1 MRGSVV
7 ERPRHALGHGAPA
20 ARLRWLVRS
29 LLILVLVSGC
39 SGSERPAVHVVVAAT
54 CADVTGAGEVRRAG
68 RPYWEPLRRGTA
80 LRDGDWVRTR
90 AGTTAHLELMA
101 GGRLDLSE
109 SAVVVIEPPELP
121 GAAVAAKGPSI
132 GIEEGEVRATL
143 AAADLPLKIR
153 RGTGETQVLE
163 SPAVYRL
170 SAGTD
175 AGIEVQRLD
184 APPTEAAAVVDVRA
198 PRPSGAA
205 PATFPSSLTPGID
218 ARLKFDPR
226 GWVRLTWS
234 PVAGAQRYR
243 VQTARDWS
251 FNVETRNAD
260 VEGTSWLMRPEG
272 VGLYVWRVA
281 AIGPGGQL
289 GEFGYARRL
298 FLEEHTPTDLLVS
311 PGDGFTSAEPAVTF
325 SWQAPGSG
333 SSYRVM
339 VSKGVDPQRA
349 PVFNQ
354 VTAAAQTTAPALQP
368 GTYTWGVYE
377 EGAVLR
383 PLFLKPRKLVV
394 KASPRK

>member
-1 MRGSVV
+1 MLVMVSSCSGP
-7 ERPRHALGHGAPA
+7 ERP
-20 ARLRWLVRS
+20 V
-29 LLILVLVSGC
+29 
-39 SGSERPAVHVVVAAT
+39 VHVDVAAT
-54 CADVTGAGEVRRAG
+54 CADVTGAGEVRRSG
-68 RPYWEPLRRGTA
+68 RPYWEPLRRGSV
-80 LRDGDWVRTR
+80 LRNGDWVRTR

-121 GAAVAAKGPSI
+121 GAPVAAKGPSI
-132 GIEEGEVRATL
+132 GVEEGEVRATL
-143 AAADLPLKIR
+143 AAAGVPLRIR
-153 RGTGETQVLE
+153 RGDGETKVLE

-175 AGIEVQRLD
+175 AGIEVRRLD
-184 APPTEAAAVVDVRA
+184 APPPEAVAVDAGV
-198 PRPSGAA
+198 PRVTGGA
-205 PATFPSSLTPGID
+205 PATFPSSLSPGID

-234 PVAGAQRYR
+234 PVAGASRYR

-281 AIGPGGQL
+281 AVGPGGQL

-311 PGDGFTSAEPAVTF
+311 PGDGFQSPEPAVTF
-325 SWQAPGSG
+325 SWQTPGSG

-354 VTAAAQTTAPALQP
+354 VTAGAQATAPSLPP

-394 KASPRK
+394 KASARK

>member
-1 MRGSVV
+1 VRRVLVFVV
-7 ERPRHALGHGAPA
+7 VISCSGPERP
-20 ARLRWLVRS
+20 V
-29 LLILVLVSGC
+29 
-39 SGSERPAVHVVVAAT
+39 VHVDVAAT

-68 RPYWEPLRRGTA
+68 RPYWEPLRRGST
-80 LRDGDWVRTR
+80 LRNGDWVRTR

-132 GIEEGEVRATL
+132 GVEEGEVRATL
-143 AAADLPLKIR
+143 ATADVPLRVR
-153 RGTGETQVLE
+153 RGDGETTVLQ

-184 APPTEAAAVVDVRA
+184 APRAEAAAAVVGARVPRA
-198 PRPSGAA
+198 TGAA
-205 PATFPSSLTPGID
+205 PATFPTSLNPGID

-234 PVAGAQRYR
+234 PVAGALRYR

-260 VEGTSWLMRPEG
+260 VEGTSWLMRPDG

-281 AIGPGGQL
+281 AVGPGGLL

-298 FLEEHTPTDLLVS
+298 FLEEQTPTDLLVS
-311 PGDGFTSAEPAVTF
+311 PGDGFTSAEAAVTF
-325 SWQAPGSG
+325 SWHAPGSG

-354 VTAAAQTTAPALQP
+354 VTAAAQTTAPSLQP

-394 KASPRK
+394 RKK